1 MEVQVPDTITSWVA
15 NGFAMSS
22 VYGMGVSNR
31 ATLKAFQPFFLQ
43 MTLPY
48 SVIRGEEVPITV
60 TVFNYLSSCVPV
72 SVQLLAKSLNT
83 IQKVLRDMAIKINF
97 VLFERTF
104 KVIYED
110 PLQLFRTLLGFRNI
124 LTKNSVQSAILVL

>member
-22 VYGMGVSNR
+22 EYGMGISNE
-31 ATLKAFQPFFLQ
+31 AILKAFQPFFVQ

-60 TVFNYLSSCVPV
+60 TVLNYLSSCVPV
-72 SVQLLAKSLNT
+72 SVDLL
-83 IQKVLRDMAIKINF
+83 
-97 VLFERTF
+97 E
-104 KVIYED
+104 YE
-110 PLQLFRTLLGFRNI
+110 N
-124 LTKNSVQSAILVL
+124 

>member
-22 VYGMGVSNR
+22 VYSMGISNQ
-31 ATLKAFQPFFLQ
+31 AMLKAFQPFFVQ

-48 SVIRGEEVPITV
+48 CVIRGEEIPVTV

-72 SVQLLAKSLNT
+72 SVRFILEWSL
-83 IQKVLRDMAIKINF
+83 
-97 VLFERTF
+97 
-104 KVIYED
+104 
-110 PLQLFRTLLGFRNI
+110 
-124 LTKNSVQSAILVL
+124 

>member
-22 VYGMGVSNR
+22 VYGMGISNR
-31 ATLKAFQPFFLQ
+31 VTLKAFQPFFVQ

-48 SVIRGEEVPITV
+48 SVIRGEEIPITM

-72 SVQLLAKSLNT
+72 S
-83 IQKVLRDMAIKINF
+83 MHF
-97 VLFERTF
+97 VF
-104 KVIYED
+104 
-110 PLQLFRTLLGFRNI
+110 
-124 LTKNSVQSAILVL
+124 